1 MRPLLLCLLCSFGG
15 WSGNLAQESLLPSP
29 PLPAY
34 PVVLDTLLAL
44 YYPSLG
50 GQDYL
55 AISRQPAG
63 YYVGVQEK
71 DQVYPQTV
79 FPFWLWGDAGPRP
92 LPFNKRQEE
101 ILPHYTTEAIGVW
114 RIPQFERHL
123 YYGYPDFTVDA
134 IRFLEDQDTLKAHEI
149 LWLARAHEEH
159 ASNLLSNQYG
169 TAAPG
174 YRFQLQEETRQK
186 LQPDQ
191 LATYLIHLQ
200 TAIAHYRQLPPETS
214 TPVGSPQTKATNLY
228 LNGYLALLQYAQPS
242 DAQQLLQGISTSYDA
257 HLSLCA
263 KLLLESCPQNAI
275 LITEGDNDTYPL
287 LYQQLVH
294 GYRSDVLV
302 LNRHLLH
309 FPRYLEVLRQGLQI
323 GRAVQLSAS
332 PERIE
337 QWGTEAYL
345 PGPRGK
351 VFSVE
356 QAKKSLLNLQEL
368 PTSQEQPI
376 AALPFGAVQ
385 LSDKVDGPLYRPES
399 YFFGRADL
407 AMLDLLVSNWGKRP
421 IAVATTIQ
429 QENFAY
435 SNSWQQIGLAYSLGD
450 EKSAYGIDLP
460 GTLAWS
466 RLLEQST
473 PIDTAGQQ
481 SSFYLDYL
489 EKLLL
494 RSCQHLLAIQEEQAA
509 RELIDSYLSH
519 LRRDVIFKRLG
530 SERLLYQMHA
540 LAYDPSLVSAYASM
554 LKISLEA
561 TPLDDRSQHH
571 GRVLRALQ
579 YYLEKGTFPSGS
591 ASDIIIRP

>member
-1 MRPLLLCLLCSFGG
+1 MRLLLLFLLFSVSP
-15 WSGNLAQESLLPSP
+15 WSSNQAQKSPSL

-34 PVVLDTLLAL
+34 PMVLDTLLAL
-44 YYPSLG
+44 YYPDLE

-55 AISRQPAG
+55 SISRQPTG
-63 YYVGVQEK
+63 YYVGVQKK
-71 DQVYPQTV
+71 DQVYPETI
-79 FPFWLWGDAGPRP
+79 FPFWLSGDSGPRN
-92 LPFNKRQEE
+92 LPFNKRQRE
-101 ILPHYTTEAIGVW
+101 ILPHYATEAMGVW

-123 YYGYPDFTVDA
+123 YYGYADFTVDA
-134 IRFLEDQDTLKAHEI
+134 IRHLEDLNTLGEQER

-169 TAAPG
+169 TAAPSH
-174 YRFQLQEETRQK
+174 RFK
-186 LQPDQ
+186 LQDGRQQLDAKQ
-191 LATYLIHLQ
+191 LASYRIHLQ
-200 TAIAHYRQLPPETS
+200 TAIEHYRQLSPLTA
-214 TPVGSPQTKATNLY
+214 TPVGSPDTKAANLY
-228 LNGYLALLQYAQPS
+228 MNGYLTLLQYAQTN
-242 DAQQLLQGISTSYDA
+242 DALQLLQNIPLQYDA

-263 KLLLESCPQNAI
+263 KLLLESCPRNAI

-287 LYQQLVH
+287 LYQQLIH
-294 GYRSDVLV
+294 RYRMDVLV

-309 FPRYLEVLRQGLQI
+309 FPRYLEVLRQGLQV
-323 GRAVQLSAS
+323 GQAVHFSAS

-356 QAKKSLLNLQEL
+356 QVKESLLNLQDL
-368 PTSQEQPI
+368 PTPQQQPI

-385 LSDKVDGPLYRPES
+385 LSDKIDGPLYRPES
-399 YFFGRADL
+399 YLFGRSDL
-407 AMLDLLVSNWGKRP
+407 AMLDILVSNWGKRP

-460 GTLAWS
+460 GTLAWG
-466 RLLEQST
+466 RLLEQAS

-489 EKLLL
+489 EKLIL

-509 RELIDSYLSH
+509 RELIDNYLSH

-530 SERLLYQMHA
+530 SERLLYQMHE
-540 LAYDPSLVSAYASM
+540 LAYDPSLLSAYASM
-554 LKISLEA
+554 LKLSLEA
-561 TPLDDRSQHH
+561 SPPADRGQHH
-571 GRVLRALQ
+571 ERVLATLQ
-579 YYLEKGTFPSGS
+579 YYLEKGTFPYGS
-591 ASDIIIRP
+591 ASDVIIRP